1 MANKG
6 LRTFPLD
13 CILQDDIK
21 LIEDEFGLTGF
32 GIIVK
37 LLQKAYGEYGYYLE
51 WDSEVALS
59 FANRNC
65 CGVGCNVV
73 LEVVRTALKRNI
85 FNQEMYDKYK
95 ILTSKRMQETY
106 LLAFKRKQRIDFIVD
121 YSLLN
126 ADKLPENVYKIEKN
140 VYKNQENVC
149 NSKGIKLNKTKL
161 NKTKL
166 NINKDTNRTLFI
178 YLLLNDKSEYPI
190 YVDQVEHYKELFQN
204 VNVEQ
209 ELRNMKAWLES
220 NPTRR
225 KTKSGINRFVTNWLS
240 RAQNNSGSSSNN
252 NNSFSKVSNI
262 NSNSDSMQE
271 VEEAEEEKQKHLEE
285 ALELSKIDWL
295 NE

>member
-1 MANKG
+1 
-6 LRTFPLD
+6 
-13 CILQDDIK
+13 
-21 LIEDEFGLTGF
+21 
-32 GIIVK
+32 
-37 LLQKAYGEYGYYLE
+37 
-51 WDSEVALS
+51 
-59 FANRNC
+59 
-65 CGVGCNVV
+65 
-73 LEVVRTALKRNI
+73 
-85 FNQEMYDKYK
+85 MYDKYK

-149 NSKGIKLNKTKL
+149 NSKGIKLNKTKP

-190 YVDQVEHYKELFQN
+190 YVDQVEHYKELFPN
-204 VNVEQ
+204 VNIEQ

-225 KTKSGINRFVTNWLS
+225 KTKSGINRFITNRLS
-240 RAQNNSGSSSNN
+240 KGQNKGQINGQNNGQIKSS
-252 NNSFSKVSNI
+252 I
-262 NSNSDSMQE
+262 NDIYTQKI
-271 VEEAEEEKQKHLEE
+271 EETEEEKQKHLEE